1 MSEEELE
8 ALERIRDLV
17 DRGQYRLTIHFR
29 QRLAQRGVFW
39 HDIIGILEE
48 PDHIRGDGVDD
59 EGGER
64 WFISGSTDEGDAE
77 FLVVVDVDAKFV
89 TIYWN

>member
-1 MSEEELE
+1 MTEDERE
-8 ALERIRDLV
+8 ALEQIRDLV
-17 DRGQYRLTIHFR
+17 DQGQYRLTLHFR

-48 PDHIRGDGVDD
+48 PDRVRSDGVDD

-64 WFISGSTDEGDAE
+64 WFISGDTDEGDAE
-77 FLVVVDVDAKFV
+77 FLVVVDALAKFV
-89 TIYWN
+89 TIYWS